1 MLGDL
6 HVHTVYS
13 DGSYTLHEAL
23 GKARMRGIAY
33 ISFTDHDTLAQNAE
47 ASALAP
53 EYGVAYVPGIEI
65 SCRNPATSR
74 KVHILGYCCSPG
86 HEKLDYLC
94 AATRDERDFFSRAS
108 VRALAGKGWPIDVDE
123 VLEDAGRP
131 AVLYKQHVMALLVKK
146 GLASGI
152 YGPEYESIYG
162 PDGIAG
168 GEIAY
173 ADPIEALRAV
183 LDSGGIPVLAHPGQ
197 YDSWGLV
204 EKLVD
209 AGLAGIEFYHE
220 SHDEDD
226 YERIMAITA
235 RHPELVLTGGS
246 DDHGSLGSLHVMGD
260 IRAPFACL
268 DSLKAVVGPAIGN
281 ISMKE

>member
-6 HVHTVYS
+6 HVHTLFS
-13 DGSYTLHEAL
+13 DGSYSLHEAFA
-23 GKARMRGIAY
+23 KARARGISY

-47 ASALAP
+47 ALAIAR

-65 SCRNPATSR
+65 SCRDPATSR

-86 HEKLDYLC
+86 REKLDRLC
-94 AATRDERDFFSRAS
+94 AATRDERDFFTRAS
-108 VRALAGKGWPIDVDE
+108 VMTLASEGWPIDVED

-131 AVLYKQHVMALLVKK
+131 SVLYKQHVMAFLAKK

-162 PDGIAG
+162 LGGIVG
-168 GEIAY
+168 VDIAY
-173 ADPIEALRAV
+173 ADPVDAICAI

-197 YDSWGLV
+197 YDSWGIV
-204 EKLVD
+204 EKLLD
-209 AGLAGIEFYHE
+209 AGLGGIEFYHE
-220 SHDEDD
+220 SHDRDD
-226 YERIMAITA
+226 YERISAIA
-235 RHPELVLTGGS
+235 LHHPELVLTGGS
-246 DDHGSLGSLHVMGD
+246 DDHGSLGSLHCMGD
-260 IRAPFACL
+260 IRAPFACQ
-268 DSLKAVVGPAIGN
+268 DSLKAVLGTAIGN